1 MFAVHAWCRV
11 PTPRKDKKSIAN
23 VKVKVFTRLGGVFV
37 GWVTIKAGCTTLV
50 NRVKDLQSQV
60 ARIFKHPA
68 RTSNYLKLF
77 INDFELP
84 SFTYSTTLCHLPQT
98 SIVEAA
104 KLFSDDPESLRLECM
119 YDEDDTKTL
128 KKLASQYPGIFSTP
142 HTIATYGSIL
152 PEVSVLKN
160 THDPKQVMVLSK
172 YVSMCVV
179 TDLSVLAS
187 FTNLHYLALSR
198 ICVESWEFASQLSLK
213 SLVLESCKYPRL
225 VRKCFPSLEELC
237 VALGHDL
244 GHATNFVL
252 LERLDNLKTITFGG
266 KTQPSPETLRYLST
280 SFPEVRVVDE
290 ILR

>member
-11 PTPRKDKKSIAN
+11 PTPRKDKKSITN

-37 GWVTIKAGCTTLV
+37 GWVTIKAECTTLLH
-50 NRVKDLQSQV
+50 RVQDLQSQV
-60 ARIFKHPA
+60 AHIFRHPT

-77 INDFELP
+77 INNFELP
-84 SFTYSTTLCHLPQT
+84 SFTYHNTMWNVPQT
-98 SIVEAA
+98 SIVEAT
-104 KLFSDDPESLRLECM
+104 KRFSGDPESFRLECM

-142 HTIATYGSIL
+142 HTIATYGSIM
-152 PEVSVLKN
+152 PEVRVLKY

-172 YVSMCVV
+172 HVSMSVV

-187 FTNLHYLALSR
+187 FTNLHFLALSR
-198 ICVESWEFASQLSLK
+198 ICVESWEFANQLSLK
-213 SLVLESCKYPRL
+213 SLVLMSCKYPRL

-237 VALGHDL
+237 VDLGVDL

-290 ILR
+290 TLR